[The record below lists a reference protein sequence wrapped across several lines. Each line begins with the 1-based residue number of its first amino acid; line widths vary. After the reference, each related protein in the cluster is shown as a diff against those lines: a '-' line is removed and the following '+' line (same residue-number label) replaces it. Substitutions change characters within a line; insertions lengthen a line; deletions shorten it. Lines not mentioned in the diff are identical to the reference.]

1 MEESR
6 ERKAESRV
14 TSDRELLTATG
25 GVFKVR
31 TYRDG
36 NRRRPGPTFY
46 FRADTALSAE
56 LRAKRK
62 ASIAVAVAFPWD
74 PRKEALFGRYIVE
87 VTHG

>member
-1 MEESR
+1 MEDVESGK
-6 ERKAESRV
+6 RKAESRL
-14 TSDRELLTATG
+14 SGQELLEATG

-62 ASIAVAVAFPWD
+62 TGIAVAVAFPWN
-74 PRKEALFGRYIVE
+74 PRTDALFGRYIVE
-87 VTHG
+87 VAR